1 MKRLKV
7 TGKELALLCG
17 MAALGTLTLP
27 LGAAARTVDSV
38 TATAGSTA
46 EIVYSGETLTV
57 TNGVESIG
65 NNATGIRAVDD
76 TEVAIGKD
84 IYVHGANSQYNNSYG
99 VYGDSGVQV
108 RVGTD
113 IVVESDAG
121 AERVRGIYIDGGYGS
136 SISSTPDIQVGGNIS
151 ASGINTIGI
160 YVSGKNA
167 NIKVDGNVTA
177 SNRNATGITTGGT
190 SKIYVGGDV
199 ISSYDNNGTLSYGIS
214 VGAGNDSYV
223 EVAGNIVASGKL
235 TSGVRMGGSGTNK
248 QIKVGKS
255 VVAGGESS
263 KGIDTNGDGVSA
275 YVAGDVTAN
284 GKSSLGIIVQNDAQV
299 KQ

>member
-17 MAALGTLTLP
+17 MAALGTLTFP

-99 VYGDSGVQV
+99 VYGDSGV
-108 RVGTD
+108 
-113 IVVESDAG
+113 
-121 AERVRGIYIDGGYGS
+121 
-136 SISSTPDIQVGGNIS
+136 
-151 ASGINTIGI
+151 
-160 YVSGKNA
+160 
-167 NIKVDGNVTA
+167 
-177 SNRNATGITTGGT
+177 
-190 SKIYVGGDV
+190 
-199 ISSYDNNGTLSYGIS
+199 
-214 VGAGNDSYV
+214 
-223 EVAGNIVASGKL
+223 
-235 TSGVRMGGSGTNK
+235 
-248 QIKVGKS
+248 
-255 VVAGGESS
+255 
-263 KGIDTNGDGVSA
+263 
-275 YVAGDVTAN
+275 
-284 GKSSLGIIVQNDAQV
+284 
-299 KQ
+299 

>member
-84 IYVHGANSQYNNSYG
+84 IYVHGAP
-99 VYGDSGVQV
+99 
-108 RVGTD
+108 T
-113 IVVESDAG
+113 A
-121 AERVRGIYIDGGYGS
+121 
-136 SISSTPDIQVGGNIS
+136 SI
-151 ASGINTIGI
+151 TILM
-160 YVSGKNA
+160 A
-167 NIKVDGNVTA
+167 FTVTA
-177 SNRNATGITTGGT
+177 ASRSGLGQISLSNQMPVPNGYAEFT
-190 SKIYVGGDV
+190 SMAVMAAFRQRP
-199 ISSYDNNGTLSYGIS
+199 IS
-214 VGAGNDSYV
+214 
-223 EVAGNIVASGKL
+223 
-235 TSGVRMGGSGTNK
+235 R
-248 QIKVGKS
+248 
-255 VVAGGESS
+255 
-263 KGIDTNGDGVSA
+263 
-275 YVAGDVTAN
+275 
-284 GKSSLGIIVQNDAQV
+284 
-299 KQ
+299 

>member
-1 MKRLKV
+1 MRD
-7 TGKELALLCG
+7 G
-17 MAALGTLTLP
+17 ALGTLTFP
-27 LGAAARTVDSV
+27 LVAAARTVDSV

-177 SNRNATGITTGGT
+177 SNRNATGITTGGP
-190 SKIYVGGDV
+190 V
-199 ISSYDNNGTLSYGIS
+199 
-214 VGAGNDSYV
+214 
-223 EVAGNIVASGKL
+223 
-235 TSGVRMGGSGTNK
+235 
-248 QIKVGKS
+248 KS
-255 VVAGGESS
+255 M
-263 KGIDTNGDGVSA
+263 
-275 YVAGDVTAN
+275 
-284 GKSSLGIIVQNDAQV
+284 
-299 KQ
+299 

>member
-1 MKRLKV
+1 MKRMKV

-17 MAALGTLTLP
+17 MAALGTLTFP
-27 LGAAARTVDSV
+27 LVAAARTVDSV

-160 YVSGKNA
+160 YVSGTKMP
-167 NIKVDGNVTA
+167 
-177 SNRNATGITTGGT
+177 T
-190 SKIYVGGDV
+190 SK
-199 ISSYDNNGTLSYGIS
+199 
-214 VGAGNDSYV
+214 
-223 EVAGNIVASGKL
+223 
-235 TSGVRMGGSGTNK
+235 
-248 QIKVGKS
+248 
-255 VVAGGESS
+255 
-263 KGIDTNGDGVSA
+263 
-275 YVAGDVTAN
+275 
-284 GKSSLGIIVQNDAQV
+284 
-299 KQ
+299 